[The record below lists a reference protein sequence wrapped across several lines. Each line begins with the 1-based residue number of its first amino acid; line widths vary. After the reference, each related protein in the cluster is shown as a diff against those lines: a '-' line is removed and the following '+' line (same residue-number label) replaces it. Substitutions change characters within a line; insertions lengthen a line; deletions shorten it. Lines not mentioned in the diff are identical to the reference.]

1 MSAAIPSISAHIP
14 SSVLADGKTITSA
27 QRGAGTS
34 GFPSRKSARPRN
46 PAIRPLRSSASAY
59 VTRTTPFPALLW
71 TSCDREIRATPCA
84 DTSANGCGTFG
95 IGSFRSRIAHRID
108 NGAEPCRSRDCTL
121 GSSAPLVL
129 VAVGLVVATADAGDP
144 TCNALYA
151 AAGSLVKLRGM
162 GPHHERYEDSEC

>member
-14 SSVLADGKTITSA
+14 LSVVAGGKTITSA

-34 GFPSRKSARPRN
+34 GSPSRKSARSRN
-46 PAIRPLRSSASAY
+46 PAIRLLSSSVLAY
-59 VTRTTPFPALLW
+59 VTRTTPFLALLW

-95 IGSFRSRIAHRID
+95 IGSCRSRIAHRID
-108 NGAEPCRSRDCTL
+108 NGAETCRSRDCTL

-129 VAVGLVVATADAGDP
+129 VAVGMVVANADAEDP
-144 TCNALYA
+144 TCNGLYA
-151 AAGSLVKLRGM
+151 RAGSLVKLRGV
-162 GPHHERYEDSEC
+162 GAHHERYEDSEC